1 MPPAMGTVTCAT
13 LAMSQEGYAALV
25 VLGVLILGALTV
37 VALEAR
43 RARSRPVRMG
53 RLLGAGAVVAS
64 SIVGGFFTGK
74 GASETVLALAVGG
87 LVLLLLV
94 LAVAAGLRSRN
105 RRRVTL
111 CLLWILP
118 TASVG
123 GYLAAGYGKDDRG
136 RAWRQSHLQVVRRQ
150 LGGLRDAL
158 HAHRAACGRYPTN
171 DEGLAGLDELGSRF
185 PISLWRPAGSD
196 PENIPKLGARWGGG
210 VWELDWRM
218 LRMHRAIHGRPPGSA
233 EELREFYGLL
243 SPPSAGLP
251 SGEVLELEA
260 AIDGQD
266 NLFLI
271 APSGVLS
278 PWLLPYVYE
287 NRRGL
292 PGSAFADSPVNRDPQ
307 RRYSVEVDDG
317 IYLSSVG
324 AELYAAEVDELWWAD
339 VRLRILGW
347 VLIALAAL
355 PVVLLYRSRLAMASA
370 GAALA
375 LSATGGAGL
384 GAMSHITC
392 YIMSE
397 LFSRRDPRMVSRRIA
412 LLDRYHAAGI
422 LNDASYEKALLAV
435 TMKPASRPGSAPASQ
450 PATRP
455 ARVPEGDE

>member
-1 MPPAMGTVTCAT
+1 MPLAMGTVTCAT
-13 LAMSQEGYAALV
+13 LAMSQEGYAAV
-25 VLGVLILGALTV
+25 IVLGLLILGALTV

-43 RARSRPVRMG
+43 RARSRPARMG
-53 RLLGAGAVVAS
+53 RLLGAGAVVTSA
-64 SIVGGFFTGK
+64 IVGGFFTGK
-74 GASETVLALAVGG
+74 GESEIVLSLAVGG
-87 LVLLLLV
+87 LVVLLLL
-94 LAVAAGLRSRN
+94 LAVGAGLRSRKW
-105 RRRVTL
+105 RRVTL
-111 CLLWILP
+111 CLLWTVP
-118 TASVG
+118 TAFAG
-123 GYLAAGYGKDDRG
+123 GYLAAGYGRDDFG
-136 RAWRQSHLQVVRRQ
+136 RAWLESHLRVVRRR

-158 HAHRAACGRYPTN
+158 HAHRAARGRYPTN
-171 DEGLAGLDELGSRF
+171 DEALAGLDELGARF
-185 PISLWRPAGSD
+185 PISLWRPAESFPD
-196 PENIPKLGARWGGG
+196 VIPTLGGRLYGG
-210 VWELDWRM
+210 VWEPDWRM
-218 LRMHRAIHGRPPGSA
+218 LRMHRATHGRPPGSA
-233 EELREFYGLL
+233 EELREFCGLL
-243 SPPSAGLP
+243 PPPPRGLP
-251 SGEVLELEA
+251 PGEVFELEA
-260 AIDGQD
+260 AIDRQD
-266 NLFLI
+266 NFFLI

-292 PGSAFADSPVNRDPQ
+292 PESAFADSPVNRDPQ

-422 LNDASYEKALLAV
+422 LNDASYEKALSAV
-435 TMKPASRPGSAPASQ
+435 RMKPASRPGSAPASQ

-455 ARVPEGDE
+455 VRVPEGDE